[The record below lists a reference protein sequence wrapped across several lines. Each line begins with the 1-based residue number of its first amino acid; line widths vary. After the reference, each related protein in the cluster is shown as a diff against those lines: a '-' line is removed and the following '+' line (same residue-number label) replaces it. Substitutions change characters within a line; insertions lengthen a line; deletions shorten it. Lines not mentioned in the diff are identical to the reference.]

1 MRKMF
6 ATLAA
11 LIAASFLLAAAP
23 PPKPKLVVLVAVD
36 QFRYDYL
43 TRFRAGYTAGL
54 NRLLEQGAVF
64 TNAHYEH
71 YPTVTAVGHSIM
83 LTGAMPSISGIIGND
98 WYDRSLKRMITS
110 VSAADTRLLGVPDRA
125 GSSPRHLLVST
136 VGDELKMAGRSTAK
150 VIGISAKD
158 RSAILPAGHM
168 ADGAFWFDT
177 RSGVVVS
184 STFYFPKLPGWVEK
198 FNDERVVDRWTGKPW
213 LPEGG
218 GAPFKTLPAEPGRDY
233 YSELYDSPFCNDLLV
248 EFAERAV
255 DAERLGRNGGTDI
268 LSLSLSANDSV
279 GHKLGPDSAQV
290 RDISIKTDRALG
302 RLFSMLDDKVGLKNT
317 LIVFTAD
324 HGVSPS
330 PEENEKRRMPGGRFQ
345 ELVVSSV
352 VENALKAR
360 FGDAKWVAGRSSGCG
375 IYFDYDVLREK
386 RVNLADAQQIA
397 ATVLRGLPYVAR
409 VYTRD
414 DLLRSPPGPD
424 FISRA
429 VWNGF
434 HAPRAPDVVF
444 VPQPYWITG
453 SEGVAHFTP
462 YNYDNHVPVIFL
474 GPGIKPGR
482 YFDRIAVND
491 IAPTLSSILEIET
504 PSGSSGRILDEIF
517 VRP

>member
-6 ATLAA
+6 ARLAA
-11 LIAASFLLAAAP
+11 LCVASFLLAAAP
-23 PPKPKLVVLVAVD
+23 PPKPKLVVLIAVD

-43 TRFRAGYTAGL
+43 TRFRSGYTAGL
-54 NRLLEQGAVF
+54 NRLLESGAVF

-71 YPTVTAVGHSIM
+71 FPTVTAIGHSIM
-83 LTGAMPSISGIIGND
+83 LTGAMPALSGIVGND

-110 VSAADTRLLGVPDRA
+110 VSDADTRLLGVPDRA
-125 GSSPRHLLVST
+125 GSSPRRLLVST
-136 VGDELKMAGRSTAK
+136 VGDELKMGGHPNAK

-168 ADGAFWFDT
+168 ANGAFWFDS
-177 RSGVVVS
+177 RSGAVVS
-184 STFYFPKLPGWVEK
+184 STFYFPRLPAWVEK
-198 FNDERVVDRWTGKPW
+198 FNDDRIADRWTGKPW
-213 LPEGG
+213 LPEDG
-218 GAPFKTLPAEPGRDY
+218 GAPFKTLPGNPGLDY
-233 YSELYDSPFCNDLLV
+233 YADLYDSPFCNDLLV
-248 EFAERAV
+248 EFAERAI
-255 DAERLGRNGGTDI
+255 DAENLGRNGGTDLLTI
-268 LSLSLSANDSV
+268 SFSANDSV
-279 GHKLGPDSAQV
+279 GHKLGPDSAQA

-302 RLFSMLDDKVGLKNT
+302 TLFSFLDLKVGLKNT

-330 PEENEKRRMPGGRFQ
+330 PEESEKRHMPGGRYQ

-360 FGDAKWVAGRSSGCG
+360 FGDAKWVVGRSSGG
-375 IYFDYDVLREK
+375 GLFLDHDLLREK
-386 RVNLADAQQIA
+386 RVSIADAQQVA
-397 ATVLRGLPYVAR
+397 AGALRALPYVSR

-414 DLLRSPPGPD
+414 DLFRFQPGTD

-434 HAPRAPDVVF
+434 HGPRAADVVF

-453 SEGVAHFTP
+453 GEGTGHSTP

-482 YFDRIAVND
+482 YLDRIAVND
-491 IAPTLSSILEIET
+491 IAPTLSSILEIEP

-517 VRP
+517 DHQ